1 MTILPTLRIAT
12 EEQTPMSLKIV
23 GVVGHPDIAP
33 LIAQAAREVRK
44 DTEIA
49 GFRKGKAPLKLVI
62 AREAERVRKRALSW
76 LLDAM
81 QEQVAAR
88 ARRNHAHDGSGCL
101 ANVQAGGVAPRCCEE
116 HDRQ

>member
-1 MTILPTLRIAT
+1 MALKVTGIVTL
-12 EEQTPMSLKIV
+12 V
-23 GVVGHPDIAP
+23 DISP
-33 LIAQAAREVRK
+33 LITQAAREVRK

-62 AREAERVRKRALSW
+62 AREAERVRKRPLPW
-76 LLDAM
+76 LLEAM
-81 QEQVAAR
+81 QEQVAAH
-88 ARRNHAHDGSGCL
+88 ARRNCAIDSGDSV